1 MWTTVNTYISTI
13 NSALHCEADIDLVDI
28 SLDDYNLDIK
38 SLEQKLKIA
47 KMKKITKSFNCCS
60 FSWLSK

>member
-47 KMKKITKSFNCCS
+47 KMKKNYQKF
-60 FSWLSK
+60 